1 MWPVL
6 VLHLTPCHR
15 QQSWPR
21 HDLSRPLG
29 SLVMPALKDSNASFS
44 AVMQLPLN
52 FFATLERDE
61 AAMVVDG
68 ARRKKSRRHMA
79 AAP

>member
-1 MWPVL
+1 
-6 VLHLTPCHR
+6 
-15 QQSWPR
+15 
-21 HDLSRPLG
+21 
-29 SLVMPALKDSNASFS
+29 MPALKDSNASFS